1 MEDLFFKFLTP
12 ALTWGPRAF
21 FYLREKF
28 ATAGAPGI
36 TFVVRP
42 HVRPDNAKFKCKILV
57 DIKNETIP
65 EQPVRL
71 SAAYFVFNKS
81 SPLKPDPKWSREY
94 KTGRFH
100 LYFLSPKTGQ
110 HDWRDA
116 YLRPGQTTN
125 TWIAIDPRHE
135 DDDIAEAAG
144 AENIGRLYFRITR
157 LTDSGSSK
165 TSRVYRKL

>member
-1 MEDLFFKFLTP
+1 MEDLVFKFLTP
-12 ALTWGPRAF
+12 ALTWVLRAF

-36 TFVVRP
+36 TFVVRS

-116 YLRPGQTTN
+116 YLRPGQAT
-125 TWIAIDPRHE
+125 
-135 DDDIAEAAG
+135 
-144 AENIGRLYFRITR
+144 RIHGLQLILGTKTMISR
-157 LTDSGSSK
+157 RQPERRILGDS
-165 TSRVYRKL
+165 TFE